1 MLLQILTQTSNS
13 IAANK
18 LLDEKFLKTL
28 TTRSLQALGGLITH
42 QFFKEK
48 GKINKDI
55 SALVLHQLSTLVEE
69 NILNWETIGATLPIN
84 GRGDPVPEAFKK
96 IDQELKG
103 LASQVTDY
111 STEIGLCALYT
122 SDHSESRSF
131 LLRLLSVT
139 NLANCESIDAVIL
152 NLLPRG
158 DGWGPTI
165 SQEEYTIITRNF
177 V

>member
-1 MLLQILTQTSNS
+1 MILQSLPPTSKSFAENNS
-13 IAANK
+13 FN
-18 LLDEKFLKTL
+18 EKFFKNL

-48 GKINKDI
+48 GKMTKDTD
-55 SALVLHQLSTLVEE
+55 ALVLHQLSILIQDNLLEWE
-69 NILNWETIGATLPIN
+69 NVGATLPIN
-84 GRGDPVPEAFKK
+84 GRGDPVPESFKK
-96 IDQELKG
+96 IDQELNG

-131 LLRLLSVT
+131 LLQLLSAT
-139 NLANCESIDAVIL
+139 NLTNRESIDAAIL

-165 SQEEYTIITRNF
+165 SQEEYTIITRNIA
-177 V
+177 